1 LSPQTG
7 RELPHIRVAPP
18 GPRSRAIAQR
28 VAAVES
34 PAFEARRQAREATSH
49 ADQSAIAYE
58 HGVGANLYD
67 ADGNRYVDLVAGF
80 GALALGHANAAIS
93 RAVASQMERLPLA
106 LGDVY
111 ATQIKLDLCERIAA
125 LYPEPD
131 ARVML
136 GLSGADAV
144 TAALKTAVL
153 ATGKAGVVAFS
164 GSYHG
169 LSYAPL
175 AACGLAEAFRTPFAA
190 QLGEHVRFAPYPAG
204 DSALGA
210 SLDSVRGALEV
221 GDVGAVL
228 VEPVLGRG
236 GCVVPPAAFLPELRA
251 LCDRHRALLIADE
264 IWTGLG
270 RSGAWLASVAS
281 GVRPDL
287 VCLGKALGGGLPVS
301 ACVGSDAVMR
311 AWGKHGGTAIHTATH
326 FGWPVAC
333 AAAMATLDV
342 LEREQLPARAAEVG
356 ARFIAAL
363 RQAGFDARGRGLM
376 VGVVLADASAA
387 LGVSRRLL
395 GEGWLVLTGGSQG
408 NVLTL
413 TPPLDIDAAL
423 LDAFTQR
430 LAAAV
435 HPER

>member
-1 LSPQTG
+1 M
-7 RELPHIRVAPP
+7 
-18 GPRSRAIAQR
+18 
-28 VAAVES
+28 ES

-153 ATGKAGVVAFS
+153 ATGRAGVVAFS

-175 AACGLAEAFRTPFAA
+175 AACGLAEAFRAPFAA
-190 QLGEHVRFAPYPAG
+190 QLGEHVRFTPYPAG
-204 DSALGA
+204 DSALGG
-210 SLDSVRGALEV
+210 SLDSVRGALEG

-236 GCVVPPAAFLPELRA
+236 GCVVPPAGFLPALRA
-251 LCDRHRALLIADE
+251 LCDRHGALLIADE

-301 ACVGSDAVMR
+301 ACVGSNAIMR

-333 AAAMATLDV
+333 AAAMATLDA

-356 ARFIAAL
+356 SRFIAAL
-363 RQAGFDARGRGLM
+363 REAGFDAQGQGLM

-387 LGVSRRLL
+387 LSVSRRLL

>member
-1 LSPQTG
+1 M
-7 RELPHIRVAPP
+7 
-18 GPRSRAIAQR
+18 
-28 VAAVES
+28 ES

-153 ATGKAGVVAFS
+153 ATGRAGVVAVS

-175 AACGLAEAFRTPFAA
+175 AACGLAEAFRAPFAA
-190 QLGEHVRFAPYPAG
+190 QLGEHVRFTPYPAG
-204 DSALGA
+204 DSALGG
-210 SLDSVRGALEV
+210 SLDSVRGALEG

-236 GCVVPPAAFLPELRA
+236 GCVVPPAGFLPALRA
-251 LCDRHRALLIADE
+251 LCDRHGALLIADE

-301 ACVGSDAVMR
+301 ACVGSNAIMR

-333 AAAMATLDV
+333 AAAMATLDA

-356 ARFIAAL
+356 SRFIAAL
-363 RQAGFDARGRGLM
+363 REAGFDAQGQGLM

-387 LGVSRRLL
+387 LSVSRRLL

>member
-1 LSPQTG
+1 M
-7 RELPHIRVAPP
+7 
-18 GPRSRAIAQR
+18 
-28 VAAVES
+28 ES

-210 SLDSVRGALEV
+210 SLDSVRGALEG

-376 VGVVLADASAA
+376 VGVVLADARAA

>member
-1 LSPQTG
+1 M
-7 RELPHIRVAPP
+7 
-18 GPRSRAIAQR
+18 
-28 VAAVES
+28 ES
-34 PAFEARRQAREATSH
+34 PAFEARRQAREATSQ

-153 ATGKAGVVAFS
+153 ATGRAGVVAFS

-175 AACGLAEAFRTPFAA
+175 AACGLAEAFRAPFAA
-190 QLGEHVRFAPYPAG
+190 QLGEHVRFTPYPAG
-204 DSALGA
+204 DSALGG
-210 SLDSVRGALEV
+210 SLDSVRGALEG

-236 GCVVPPAAFLPELRA
+236 GCVVPPAGFLPALRA
-251 LCDRHRALLIADE
+251 LCDRHGALLIADE

-301 ACVGSDAVMR
+301 ACVGSNAIMR

-333 AAAMATLDV
+333 AAAMATLDA

-356 ARFIAAL
+356 SRFIAAL
-363 RQAGFDARGRGLM
+363 REAGFDAQGQGLM

-387 LGVSRRLL
+387 LSVSRRLL

>member
-1 LSPQTG
+1 M
-7 RELPHIRVAPP
+7 
-18 GPRSRAIAQR
+18 
-28 VAAVES
+28 ES
-34 PAFEARRQAREATSH
+34 PAFEARRQAREATSQ

-153 ATGKAGVVAFS
+153 ATGRAGVVAFS

-175 AACGLAEAFRTPFAA
+175 AACGLAEAFRAPFAA
-190 QLGEHVRFAPYPAG
+190 QLGEHVRFTPYPAG
-204 DSALGA
+204 DSALGG
-210 SLDSVRGALEV
+210 SLDSVRGALEG

-236 GCVVPPAAFLPELRA
+236 GCVVPPAGFLPALRA
-251 LCDRHRALLIADE
+251 LCDRHGALLIADE

-301 ACVGSDAVMR
+301 ACVGSNAIMR

-333 AAAMATLDV
+333 AAAMATLDA

-356 ARFIAAL
+356 SRFIAAL
-363 RQAGFDARGRGLM
+363 REAGFDAQGQGLM

-387 LGVSRRLL
+387 LSVSRRLL

-430 LAAAV
+430 LAAAE

>member
-1 LSPQTG
+1 M
-7 RELPHIRVAPP
+7 
-18 GPRSRAIAQR
+18 
-28 VAAVES
+28 ES
-34 PAFEARRQAREATSH
+34 PAFEARRQAREATSQ

-175 AACGLAEAFRTPFAA
+175 AACGLAEAFRAPFAA
-190 QLGEHVRFAPYPAG
+190 QLGEHVRFTPYPAG
-204 DSALGA
+204 DSALGG
-210 SLDSVRGALEV
+210 SLDSVRGALEG

-236 GCVVPPAAFLPELRA
+236 GCVVPPAGFLPALRA
-251 LCDRHRALLIADE
+251 LCDRHGALLIADE

-301 ACVGSDAVMR
+301 ACVGSNAIMR

-333 AAAMATLDV
+333 AAAMATLDA

-356 ARFIAAL
+356 SRFIAAL
-363 RQAGFDARGRGLM
+363 REAGFDAQGQGLM

-387 LGVSRRLL
+387 LSVSRRLL